1 MSTYEDENRKKVEI
15 EIECGRGLERT
26 EKTIKHQRIK

>member
-1 MSTYEDENRKKVEI
+1 MKMRIEKNVENEI
-15 EIECGRGLERT
+15 ERGRGLERT